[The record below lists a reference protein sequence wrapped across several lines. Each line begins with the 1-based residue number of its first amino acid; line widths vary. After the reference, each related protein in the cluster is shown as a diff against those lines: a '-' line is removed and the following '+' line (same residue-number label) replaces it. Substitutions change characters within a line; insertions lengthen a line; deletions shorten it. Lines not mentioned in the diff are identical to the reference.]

1 MESGYFWMGGQLA
14 TELIATTN
22 NPADIDDGFWA
33 ISTTFDGTF
42 TGAKFGNVK
51 IADWHNEYR
60 PLKAFANGNLK
71 EWKSSHAKDT
81 YCQLVENLRNE
92 IALGNVYQVNACR
105 VLTLE
110 AEESIEGLV
119 AGFLA
124 SNPARYAGYL
134 KVPGLEIASAS
145 PETFLQ
151 RNGDLIKTSPIK
163 GTRKLGSTGSFPDK
177 DESENIM
184 IVDLMRNDLG
194 RICIKDSITVPRLLD
209 IEVLPGLEHL
219 VSDVEGTLIP
229 GISWNEIFK
238 ATLPPGSVSGAPKSS
253 AIKLIKKYEA
263 IDRGPYCGAF
273 GWIHGDRAD
282 LAVAIRTFWSD
293 GTKIKFGTG
302 AGITWASDP
311 QAEWEETELKAAR
324 LMAIAGGQLV

>member
-71 EWKSSHAKDT
+71 EWKSSHTKDT

-151 RNGDLIKTSPIK
+151 RSGNQIKTSPIK

>member
-71 EWKSSHAKDT
+71 EWKSSHTKDT

-293 GTKIKFGTG
+293 GRKIKFGTG